1 MNEDETRRR
10 TFDRELRETL
20 TAERKLEMRR
30 DVVIDELFNVWK
42 ERRKK
47 GDVIK
52 QWTPTEIIITISPV
66 NNYLWFA
73 SQLSSHLI
81 PWNDVAVKN
90 WKRVGWCE
98 ARMLK
103 EMYSSA
109 TVARA
114 IAQQEQTCNHMCD
127 DSYTFTHRH
136 TPRTENKKQVLFVY
150 LTLCE
155 SALGVSPCLFAF
167 CL

>member
-52 QWTPTEIIITISPV
+52 Q
-66 NNYLWFA
+66 
-73 SQLSSHLI
+73 
-81 PWNDVAVKN
+81 
-90 WKRVGWCE
+90 
-98 ARMLK
+98 
-103 EMYSSA
+103 
-109 TVARA
+109 
-114 IAQQEQTCNHMCD
+114 
-127 DSYTFTHRH
+127 
-136 TPRTENKKQVLFVY
+136 
-150 LTLCE
+150 
-155 SALGVSPCLFAF
+155 
-167 CL
+167 